1 MKKYNLLISDIETT
15 AVSSRNDIQQWATL
29 EGVDELHCMSILN
42 AETKELFEF
51 NSMKDNIREGLEML
65 KQAEYVVF
73 HNGIGFDV
81 PALYKLYG
89 IRIPKVIDTKLM
101 AQVICPDIKDSDDSK
116 KSWKHLKGSQS
127 LKAWGVRLGNWK
139 GDYGENEDAEVL

>member
-1 MKKYNLLISDIETT
+1 
-15 AVSSRNDIQQWATL
+15 
-29 EGVDELHCMSILN
+29 MSILN

-51 NSMKDNIREGLEML
+51 NSMKDNIREGLEMF

-101 AQVICPDIKDSDDSK
+101 AQVICPDIKDEDDK
-116 KSWKHLKGSQS
+116 RESWKHLKGSQS
-127 LKAWGVRLGNWK
+127 LKAWGVRLKIGKATTRKKDAWEKFTPEMQKYCNQDV
-139 GDYGENEDAEVL
+139 DYF